1 MGKLLASTAILVLLF
16 WVTPAV
22 WSAEWR
28 AGVDLGQTSGKVR
41 EPWIEGGVGKFGDT
55 ADEGF
60 LQGYLE
66 LKHRIND
73 VTHLEIVGE
82 LSDTSRQP
90 WVGVT
95 EAFLQWRPVP
105 TSRYRWQAKVGMF
118 YPPVSL
124 ENDNDGW
131 RSRHTRSFSAINSWI
146 GEEVRTLGTQFSVE
160 WRPWQM
166 HSGRLQLG
174 GALFMGNDPAGTLLA
189 WRGWSSHAQQ
199 SRWADDLP
207 LQALPQ
213 FQQGRFFADQNPYVE
228 PFKEIDNR
236 PGFYAFAQ
244 WRLPRRL
251 VVKAMHYD
259 NLAKPTALEGGQYAW
274 QTRFDA
280 LGVRTEVAGFELI
293 SQWMKG
299 STLMGSRWEATAN
312 FRSVFALVAKQFGE
326 HRIALRYEDSLVRQ
340 FDNTP
345 QDNNDETTDGL
356 TVSYGW
362 QINSHWQLQAEW
374 QRQRTWRPGWM
385 YANLTPRADEALW
398 QLGLHWRS
406 KRR

>member
-1 MGKLLASTAILVLLF
+1 MIIAVRLAWCRSGF
-16 WVTPAV
+16 G
-22 WSAEWR
+22 SAGGTGDSRGVVAYKVAGNDGTDGRSDGGGDVAHCCGR
-28 AGVDLGQTSGKVR
+28 AGRAV
-41 EPWIEGGVGKFGDT
+41 
-55 ADEGF
+55 
-60 LQGYLE
+60 
-66 LKHRIND
+66 
-73 VTHLEIVGE
+73 
-82 LSDTSRQP
+82 
-90 WVGVT
+90 
-95 EAFLQWRPVP
+95 
-105 TSRYRWQAKVGMF
+105 RWQQSR
-118 YPPVSL
+118 SL
-124 ENDNDGW
+124 GVW
-131 RSRHTRSFSAINSWI
+131 RRR
-146 GEEVRTLGTQFSVE
+146 LGG
-160 WRPWQM
+160 
-166 HSGRLQLG
+166 HSGR
-174 GALFMGNDPAGTLLA
+174 T
-189 WRGWSSHAQQ
+189 
-199 SRWADDLP
+199 DDLP